1 MGPVGTST
9 AVMSSTPALVGSVG
23 WDASAEPLAGW
34 PAPGSPKLPM
44 EGLAG
49 AAASGPE
56 WRGSVNPG
64 SSAAG
69 AWRPA
74 SASSQDEAPPGDAA
88 PSSGPDVGP
97 GVSPGVPCPPEL
109 DQAGPDPAPMPLSRP
124 SLAPGRD
131 SPGRSVLPVPVV
143 GLASGRV
150 SPPDPAAT
158 RARMP
163 ARRPE
168 PAARTF
174 LESPGP
180 APTTASTAA
189 WERDPDR
196 LGPVPADR
204 AHRARHPVRRPV
216 RTTEPH
222 LPAAPHLGTTR
233 WPASRHRRPMS
244 PGSPSHAIPAPMR
257 LRRPTLPW
265 GASASRVL
273 AS

>member
-1 MGPVGTST
+1 MTL
-9 AVMSSTPALVGSVG
+9 PAGSVWTTDPSSRVVRVVPSG
-23 WDASAEPLAGW
+23 RSSEVPPVTSVGESSSKLMVVLEEGSVDVGAVEAG
-34 PAPGSPKLPM
+34 AVEAGAV
-44 EGLAG
+44 EAGAG

-74 SASSQDEAPPGDAA
+74 SASSQGEAPPGDAA

-97 GVSPGVPCPPEL
+97 DVGPRVSPGVPCPPEL

-158 RARMP
+158 P
-163 ARRPE
+163 RP
-168 PAARTF
+168 PRPRSPV
-174 LESPGP
+174 SPG
-180 APTTASTAA
+180 T
-189 WERDPDR
+189 
-196 LGPVPADR
+196 
-204 AHRARHPVRRPV
+204 RPSV
-216 RTTEPH
+216 ENTPSPLTMPRTEP
-222 LPAAPHLGTTR
+222 P
-233 WPASRHRRPMS
+233 
-244 PGSPSHAIPAPMR
+244 
-257 LRRPTLPW
+257 
-265 GASASRVL
+265 GASISGVRA
-273 AS
+273 

>member
-34 PAPGSPKLPM
+34 PAPGSPKLSM
-44 EGLAG
+44 DGSAG
-49 AAASGPE
+49 ADASGPE

-74 SASSQDEAPPGDAA
+74 SASSQGEAPPGDAA

-158 RARMP
+158 P
-163 ARRPE
+163 RP
-168 PAARTF
+168 PRPRSPV
-174 LESPGP
+174 SPG
-180 APTTASTAA
+180 T
-189 WERDPDR
+189 
-196 LGPVPADR
+196 
-204 AHRARHPVRRPV
+204 RPSV
-216 RTTEPH
+216 ENTPSPLTMPRTEP
-222 LPAAPHLGTTR
+222 P
-233 WPASRHRRPMS
+233 
-244 PGSPSHAIPAPMR
+244 
-257 LRRPTLPW
+257 
-265 GASASRVL
+265 GASISGVRAPGGSVL
-273 AS
+273 GMVKG